1 MWRVGFAI
9 SGTLLVGVLTM
20 NIQYK
25 QFELLSASKYA
36 GKDFGTLSKLIAASG
51 TIETVDLSKLKP
63 VPMIRDPYSF
73 SAVAVDHT
81 NNEVIL
87 ADENLFQIAAYDR
100 AANNRVRRR

>member
-63 VPMIRDPYSF
+63 VPMIRDPDPRIRTDPYRTTVSRW
-73 SAVAVDHT
+73 SAPRVPPRRQS
-81 NNEVIL
+81 L
-87 ADENLFQIAAYDR
+87 LIAR
-100 AANNRVRRR
+100 